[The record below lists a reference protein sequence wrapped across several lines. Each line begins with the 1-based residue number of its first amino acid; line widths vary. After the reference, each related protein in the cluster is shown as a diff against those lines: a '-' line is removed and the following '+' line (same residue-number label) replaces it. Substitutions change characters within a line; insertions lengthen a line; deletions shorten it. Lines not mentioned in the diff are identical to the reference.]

1 MHFSLSEDTWP
12 GYTETG
18 GIRSMLMICYN
29 KCGTCRKAKKWL
41 EEHGISF
48 TERDIKTANP
58 TAAELKK
65 WQKQS
70 GVEWRKF
77 FNTSGRLY
85 KENNIKDRLKEMS
98 EKEII
103 ELLASDGM
111 MVKRPILITG
121 DKVLIGFKEN
131 EYETL
136 LNQ

>member
-1 MHFSLSEDTWP
+1 
-12 GYTETG
+12 
-18 GIRSMLMICYN
+18 MLMICYN
-29 KCGTCRKAKKWL
+29 KCGNKKKKKKWL

-48 TERDIKTANP
+48 TERDIKTENP

-70 GVEWRKF
+70 GVEWRKL

-98 EKEII
+98 DKEIV

-111 MVKRPILITG
+111 MVKRPILITD